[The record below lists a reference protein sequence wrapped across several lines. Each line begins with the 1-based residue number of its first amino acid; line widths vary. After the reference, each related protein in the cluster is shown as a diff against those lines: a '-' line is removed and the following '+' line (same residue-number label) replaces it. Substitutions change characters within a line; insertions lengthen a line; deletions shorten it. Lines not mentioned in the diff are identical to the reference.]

1 MADSRFFQR
10 RGPFPLAELAALA
23 KCELSDQAA
32 KDRLIQDVAPLER
45 AGADEI
51 SFFENTRYREAF
63 EATTAGA
70 CITRADLCDSA
81 PPGLALLL
89 SDQPY
94 KAYARIAQAF
104 YLLERPLAG
113 ISPAAHVG
121 DGVSF
126 GNDCS
131 VAPGAV
137 ILDGASLGDN
147 CTIGANAVVG
157 QAVVL
162 GAGCTIGANVS
173 LSHCLIG
180 DRVTIH
186 QGASIGQ
193 DGFGFAPDPAGH
205 VKVPQLGLV
214 RIGNDCEIGA
224 NTTIDRGSSQ
234 DTVIGDN
241 CWIDNLVQIAHNV
254 QLGRGCII
262 VAQVGISGS
271 TKIGDFAVLGG
282 QAGVAGHLTI
292 GPGAQIGAQ
301 GGVLADIPPGAKVTG
316 TPARPIQVHYR
327 QLATLARITKG
338 KR

>member
-1 MADSRFFQR
+1 
-10 RGPFPLAELAALA
+10 
-23 KCELSDQAA
+23 
-32 KDRLIQDVAPLER
+32 
-45 AGADEI
+45 
-51 SFFENTRYREAF
+51 
-63 EATTAGA
+63 
-70 CITRADLCDSA
+70 
-81 PPGLALLL
+81 LLL
-89 SDQPY
+89 SDEPY
-94 KAYARIAQAF
+94 KAYARVAQAF
-104 YLLERPLAG
+104 YPPDQPPVG

-121 DGVSF
+121 ENVVLGQ
-126 GNDCS
+126 DCS
-131 VAPGAV
+131 IAPGAV
-137 ILDGASLGDN
+137 ILDRASLGDR
-147 CTIGANAVVG
+147 CVIGPNAVVG
-157 QAVVL
+157 RGVVI
-162 GAGCTIGANVS
+162 GADCTIGANVS

-186 QGASIGQ
+186 QGTSIGQ
-193 DGFGFAPDPAGH
+193 DGFGVAPDPTGH

-234 DTVIGDN
+234 DTVVGDN

-254 QLGRGCII
+254 QLGRGCFV

-271 TKIGDFAVLGG
+271 TKVGDFAVFGG
-282 QAGVAGHLTI
+282 QAGIAGHLTI

>member
-1 MADSRFFQR
+1 MADPRFFQR
-10 RGPFPLAELAALA
+10 RGPFRLSELASLA
-23 KCELSDQAA
+23 GCELADPAA
-32 KDRLIQDVAPLER
+32 KDKLIHDVAPLER
-45 AGADEI
+45 AQADEL
-51 SFFENTRYREAF
+51 SFFENTKYKSAF
-63 EATTAGA
+63 ETTAAGA
-70 CITRADLCDSA
+70 CITHAEHRDAA
-81 PPGLALLL
+81 PPTVAMLL
-89 SDQPY
+89 SDEPY
-94 KAYARIAQAF
+94 KAYARVAQAF
-104 YLLERPLAG
+104 YPPEQAPAG
-113 ISPAAHVG
+113 VFPSAHVG
-121 DGVSF
+121 EGVSF
-126 GNDCS
+126 GKDCS
-131 VAPGAV
+131 IGPGAV

-147 CTIGANAVVG
+147 CTIGANAVIG
-157 QAVVL
+157 CAVVM

-173 LSHCLIG
+173 LSHCLLG

-234 DTVIGDN
+234 DTVIGDG

-282 QAGVAGHLTI
+282 QAGIAGHLTI

>member
-1 MADSRFFQR
+1 
-10 RGPFPLAELAALA
+10 LAELAALA
-23 KCELSDQAA
+23 GCELADPAA
-32 KDRLIQDVAPLER
+32 GDKRIVDVAPLER
-45 AGADEI
+45 ARADEL
-51 SFFENTRYREAF
+51 SFYENTKYRPAF
-63 EATTAGA
+63 EATAAGA
-70 CITRADLCDSA
+70 CVTRADHAAGA
-81 PPGLALLL
+81 PPALVLLL
-89 SDQPY
+89 SDEPY

-104 YLLERPLAG
+104 YPPDRPPAG

-121 DGVSF
+121 EDVTMGR
-126 GNDCS
+126 DCS
-131 VAPGAV
+131 IAPGAV
-137 ILDGASLGDN
+137 VLDGASVGDRSA
-147 CTIGANAVVG
+147 IGPNAVVG
-157 QAVVL
+157 RGVVI
-162 GAGCTIGANVS
+162 GADCAIGANVS

-214 RIGNDCEIGA
+214 RIGNDCDIGA

-234 DTVIGDN
+234 DTVVGDN

-254 QLGRGCII
+254 QLGRGCILA
-262 VAQVGISGS
+262 AQVGVSGS
-271 TKIGDFAVLGG
+271 TKIGDFAVFGG
-282 QAGVAGHLTI
+282 QAGIAGHLTI